1 MEKGRLY
8 IVGTPIGNL
17 SDISKRAVETLKSVD
32 YIACEDTRHTLPLL
46 NHLGISKKLFAYH
59 KFNEN
64 EIKEKLLSLLFGGA
78 KVALVSDAGM
88 PSVCDPGPAVIS
100 LCHKEGIEVEVVP
113 SATAVTSALSFAG
126 YDASKFVFLGFLPQ
140 KDSEKQSLLYDY
152 KNLKIPTVI
161 YSAPHDVTADAKA
174 IFDAYGDRGVAVVKE
189 ITKIHEGVEFTTLAD
204 FKIAPPKGEYV
215 LIVDGAKSEENPLNS
230 LGVKEHILAYMR
242 LGEDKKEAIK
252 KVAKDR
258 GLTKNEVYQLAIDL
272 KDEI

>member
-88 PSVCDPGPAVIS
+88 PSVCDPGSAVIS
-100 LCHKEGIEVEVVP
+100 LCQKE
-113 SATAVTSALSFAG
+113 
-126 YDASKFVFLGFLPQ
+126 
-140 KDSEKQSLLYDY
+140 
-152 KNLKIPTVI
+152 
-161 YSAPHDVTADAKA
+161 
-174 IFDAYGDRGVAVVKE
+174 
-189 ITKIHEGVEFTTLAD
+189 
-204 FKIAPPKGEYV
+204 
-215 LIVDGAKSEENPLNS
+215 
-230 LGVKEHILAYMR
+230 
-242 LGEDKKEAIK
+242 
-252 KVAKDR
+252 
-258 GLTKNEVYQLAIDL
+258 
-272 KDEI
+272 

>member
-17 SDISKRAVETLKSVD
+17 SDICKRAVETLKSVD

-88 PSVCDPGPAVIS
+88 PSVCDPGSAVIS

-140 KDSEKQSLLYDY
+140 KESEKQSLLYDY

>member
-88 PSVCDPGPAVIS
+88 PSVCDPGSAVIS

-230 LGVKEHILAYMR
+230 LGIKEHVLAYMR

-252 KVAKDR
+252 KAAKDR

>member
-32 YIACEDTRHTLPLL
+32 YITCEDTRHTLPLL
-46 NHLGISKKLFAYH
+46 NHLGISKRLFAYH

-88 PSVCDPGPAVIS
+88 PSVCDPGSAVIS

-215 LIVDGAKSEENPLNS
+215 LIVDGAVEAENPLNS
-230 LGVKEHILAYMR
+230 LGIKEHVLAYMR

-252 KVAKDR
+252 KAAKDR